1 MYLYIYG
8 AGGHAKVVAE
18 SALGLKSFSKII
30 FIDDNAKNINFIAKN
45 HNCSLIR
52 ESELPNNLD
61 NSYAI
66 VGIGDNKNRYDVVNK
81 CCKIPFISVASSDA
95 IISKSVDISNGSFIG
110 PGAIINADAY
120 IGDHTII
127 NTRSVIEHDCI
138 IGSFCHIGPSASI
151 SGGVKL
157 GKSIFVGG
165 GAYINPNVSICDNVI
180 IGSGSLVINDIE
192 EPGTY
197 VGSPVKKIN

>member
-1 MYLYIYG
+1 MNLYIFG

-18 SALGLKSFSKII
+18 SALGLKSFAKIL
-30 FIDDNAKNINFIAKN
+30 FIDENDHNKNFIFKN
-45 HNCSLIR
+45 PNFSLIR
-52 ESELPNNLD
+52 ESELPNNFD

-66 VGIGDNKNRYDVVNK
+66 VGIGDNKTRHEVVNK
-81 CCKIPFISVASSDA
+81 CYKIPFITVASSDA
-95 IISKSVDISNGSFIG
+95 IVSQSVVMSSGSFIG
-110 PGAIINADAY
+110 PGAIINADAR

-127 NTRSVIEHDCI
+127 NTRSVVEHDCI
-138 IGSFCHIGPSASI
+138 IGNFCHIGPSATI

-157 GKSIFVGG
+157 GKCVFVGG
-165 GAYINPNVSICDNVI
+165 GAYINPNVSVCDNVI

-192 EPGTY
+192 ESGTY